1 MELLMRTRPLILGV
15 VSLGLFGG
23 IVVAQDPPVIPRR
36 VLFDNPERTAPQL
49 SPDGQL
55 LAYLAPDSGVL
66 NVWVRTVG
74 KTDDRPITRDRT
86 RPIRFYFWQGD
97 SKHLLYLQDKAGDEN
112 WRVYQ
117 TDVTTRSTRDLTP
130 FDSVAAQILAVDPS
144 RPNEM
149 VIALNRRDRRFHDAF
164 KLDLTTGQLTLL
176 AENPGDVSGYSAD
189 NAFRVRVAQASLP
202 DGGNEI
208 RLRDDSGH
216 WKTIRHEGPD
226 ETFGGV
232 AAFAPDDQ
240 AVWLISSV
248 DANAARLVQLDL
260 KGGPAKVIAADS
272 QFDVSGILTHPR
284 THALQAVSF
293 DRLRSEWQVIDPAIR
308 ADFQALA
315 KVRDGDFSVESRT
328 TDDRRWIVRYVVSD
342 GPIYFYLYDRSTKG
356 ATFLFSNR
364 PKMEQYTLAKMQPIT
379 FTARDGLTLYG
390 YLTLPPGRPAK
401 NLPLILFPHGGP
413 WGRDDWGY
421 NPFVQWLA
429 NRGYGVLQ
437 INFRG
442 STGYGKRYLNAG
454 DREWAG
460 KMHTDLLD
468 GLDWTVHQGYADPK
482 RVCIFGGSYGGYATL
497 VGVAFTPDVFT
508 CGVDLFGPSNLV
520 TLMESIPPYWA
531 TFRAMFAKRLG
542 RLDEPEFLRSRSPL
556 YKADQIRAPLMIIQ
570 GANDVRVK
578 QAESDQIVTAM
589 RHNGRDVVYIVFP
602 DEGHGFAR
610 PENNLVF
617 TAAAEA
623 FFAKYLGGRV
633 EPEGSGESATSFLK

>member
-1 MELLMRTRPLILGV
+1 MRTRPLILAV

-36 VLFDNPERTAPQL
+36 GLFEHPERTASPI

-149 VIALNRRDRRFHDAF
+149 VIGLNRRDRRFHDAF

-208 RLRDDSGH
+208 RVRDDSGH

-232 AAFAPDDQ
+232 AAFTPDDQ
-240 AVWLISSV
+240 AIWLISSV
-248 DANAARLVQLDL
+248 DANAARLVPLHL
-260 KGGPAKVIAADS
+260 NGAPPKVIAAGT
-272 QFDVSGILTHPR
+272 QFHGSVILPHPR

-293 DRLRSEWQVIDPAIR
+293 APPRTERQGIDPALPAGFPAPPKGGR
-308 ADFQALA
+308 RGFR
-315 KVRDGDFSVESRT
+315 VGSRT
-328 TDDRRWIVRYVVSD
+328 
-342 GPIYFYLYDRSTKG
+342 
-356 ATFLFSNR
+356 
-364 PKMEQYTLAKMQPIT
+364 
-379 FTARDGLTLYG
+379 
-390 YLTLPPGRPAK
+390 PGRP
-401 NLPLILFPHGGP
+401 
-413 WGRDDWGY
+413 R
-421 NPFVQWLA
+421 
-429 NRGYGVLQ
+429 
-437 INFRG
+437 
-442 STGYGKRYLNAG
+442 
-454 DREWAG
+454 
-460 KMHTDLLD
+460 
-468 GLDWTVHQGYADPK
+468 
-482 RVCIFGGSYGGYATL
+482 
-497 VGVAFTPDVFT
+497 
-508 CGVDLFGPSNLV
+508 
-520 TLMESIPPYWA
+520 
-531 TFRAMFAKRLG
+531 
-542 RLDEPEFLRSRSPL
+542 
-556 YKADQIRAPLMIIQ
+556 
-570 GANDVRVK
+570 
-578 QAESDQIVTAM
+578 
-589 RHNGRDVVYIVFP
+589 
-602 DEGHGFAR
+602 
-610 PENNLVF
+610 
-617 TAAAEA
+617 
-623 FFAKYLGGRV
+623 
-633 EPEGSGESATSFLK
+633 

>member
-1 MELLMRTRPLILGV
+1 MRSRALLLMLLLLAFLPQILV
-15 VSLGLFGG
+15 T
-23 IVVAQDPPVIPRR
+23 QDPPIIPRR
-36 VLFDNPERTAPQL
+36 VLFDNPERTGPQL
-49 SPDGQL
+49 SPDGQR

-74 KTDDRPITRDRT
+74 KNDDRPVTRDRI
-86 RPIRFYFWQGD
+86 RPVRFYFWQGD
-97 SKHLLYLQDKAGDEN
+97 SKHVLYLQDKAGDEN
-112 WRVYQ
+112 YRVFQ
-117 TDVTTRSTRDLTP
+117 TDVATRATRDLTP

-149 VIALNRRDRRFHDAF
+149 VVALNRRDRRFHDAYR
-164 KLDLTTGQLTLL
+164 LDLTSGQLTMI
-176 AENPGDVSGYSAD
+176 AQNPGDVAGFSAD

-208 RLRDDSGH
+208 RVLDDSNH

-240 AVWLISSV
+240 AVWLVSSV
-248 DANAARLVQLDL
+248 DANAARLVQMDL
-260 KGGPAKVIAADS
+260 KTGAAKVIAADS
-272 QFDVSGILTHPR
+272 QFDVNGLLTHPR

-293 DRLRSEWQVIDPAIR
+293 DRLRLEWQVLDPAVQG
-308 ADFQALA
+308 DFQALKA
-315 KVRDGDFSVESRT
+315 VRDGDFTVDSRSL
-328 TDDRRWIVRYVVSD
+328 DDKRWIVRYVVSD
-342 GPIYFYLYDRSTKG
+342 GPIYFYLYDRPTKR
-356 ATFLFSNR
+356 ATLLFSNR
-364 PKMEQYTLAKMQPIT
+364 PKLEQYKLAKMQPIT
-379 FTARDGLTLYG
+379 FKARDGLTLYG
-390 YLTLPPGRPAK
+390 YLTVPVGKDPK
-401 NLPLILFPHGGP
+401 HLPLVLFPHGGP

-437 INFRG
+437 VNFRG
-442 STGYGKRYLNAG
+442 STGYGKAYLNAG

-460 KMHTDLLD
+460 TMHADLLD
-468 GLDWTVHQGYADPK
+468 GLDWTVKQGYADPK

-520 TLMESIPPYWA
+520 TLVASIPPYWT
-531 TFRAMFAKRLG
+531 TFRAIFDKRMG
-542 RLDEPEFLRSRSPL
+542 AHDDTVFLKSRSPL
-556 YKADQIRAPLMIIQ
+556 FKADQIRAPLLVIQ

-578 QAESDQIVTAM
+578 QAESDQIVAAM
-589 RHNGRDVVYIVFP
+589 RKNGRDVVYIVFP

-617 TAAAEA
+617 AAAAES
-623 FFAKYLGGRV
+623 FFAKYLGGRL
-633 EPEGSGESATSFLK
+633 EPEGNGESATSFMK